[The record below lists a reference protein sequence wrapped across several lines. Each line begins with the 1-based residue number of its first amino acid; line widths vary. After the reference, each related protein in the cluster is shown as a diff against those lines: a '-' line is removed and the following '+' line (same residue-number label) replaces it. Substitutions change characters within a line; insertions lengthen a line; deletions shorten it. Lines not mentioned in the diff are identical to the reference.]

1 MLDWREG
8 DGRGGGGGSRRLGD
22 ERTRSERD
30 GCDGEVQARW
40 AASGRAWVNRVLV
53 QVSQGTLVRREPSE
67 RGGQDRGERGERGL
81 ESLVARAG
89 GGLRGVV
96 EGAEGVPRAR
106 LTVLHGLLAREARG
120 RREGDEVQLA
130 PASGRRSPLC
140 LHLRR
145 PLRLAQAHSPALE
158 GSSRASPVP
167 PGQHCA
173 GSGSP
178 RSLVVLSSSRPLL
191 RDSYAAAAPRA
202 ARRARQR
209 LHYAYTVRTAG
220 RLRPICCAMQLNSGS
235 ALGASGSLRFSTPQQ
250 RCAPVQMLNT
260 CDDALALCCCTLPL
274 KTSCSAE
281 RSARTGLGNS
291 RACSSACCLRS
302 FEPALLHHSRRSSSW
317 RTRTRRAALHAVSA
331 PSPSCG
337 RLERSRSSL
346 LCCCSAGSS
355 RRFGCRRT
363 CYRGIEHGDRGA
375 RVPAM
380 DESVSG
386 ERTRRAKAASREE
399 RSQSFRGGVRGHMKL

>member
-8 DGRGGGGGSRRLGD
+8 DERGGGGGSRRLGD

-40 AASGRAWVNRVLV
+40 AASGRVWVNRVLV

-81 ESLVARAG
+81 ECRSSRGLEGGCEGWWEGLKGCPEHDSLCCTGFWRERLEDG
-89 GGLRGVV
+89 G
-96 EGAEGVPRAR
+96 
-106 LTVLHGLLAREARG
+106 
-120 RREGDEVQLA
+120 EGDEVQLA

-158 GSSRASPVP
+158 GSSRAFTAA

-191 RDSYAAAAPRA
+191 RDSHAAAAPRA

-209 LHYAYTVRTAG
+209 LHYAYTDRTAG
-220 RLRPICCAMQLNSGS
+220 RLRPICCAMQLNSGIAPNASCSPLFS
-235 ALGASGSLRFSTPQQ
+235 APQQ
-250 RCAPVQMLNT
+250 RCAPVHELDV
-260 CDDALALCCCTLPL
+260 CDDVLALCCCTPALE
-274 KTSCSAE
+274 TSCSAE
-281 RSARTGLGNS
+281 RFALAGLGNS

-302 FEPALLHHSRRSSSW
+302 FKPALLHSEQKELNSAHEDALCCTARCECAEPVL
-317 RTRTRRAALHAVSA
+317 RRARAFSLQLTLLLLGRFS
-331 PSPSCG
+331 SPL
-337 RLERSRSSL
+337 R
-346 LCCCSAGSS
+346 
-355 RRFGCRRT
+355 
-363 CYRGIEHGDRGA
+363 
-375 RVPAM
+375 
-380 DESVSG
+380 
-386 ERTRRAKAASREE
+386 
-399 RSQSFRGGVRGHMKL
+399 Q

>member
-8 DGRGGGGGSRRLGD
+8 DERGGGGGSRRLSD

-40 AASGRAWVNRVLV
+40 AASGRVWVNRVLV

-96 EGAEGVPRAR
+96 GGAEGVPRAR

-120 RREGDEVQLA
+120 WREGDEVQLA
-130 PASGRRSPLC
+130 PASGRRLPLC

-145 PLRLAQAHSPALE
+145 PLRLAHAHSPALE
-158 GSSRASPVP
+158 GSSRASPVQ

-191 RDSYAAAAPRA
+191 RDSHAAAAPRA

-209 LHYAYTVRTAG
+209 LHYAYTDRTAG
-220 RLRPICCAMQLNSGS
+220 RLRPICCAMQLNSGLAPS
-235 ALGASGSLRFSTPQQ
+235 ASCSPLFSAPQQ
-250 RCAPVQMLNT
+250 RCAPVHELDV
-260 CDDALALCCCTLPL
+260 CDDVLALCCCTPALE
-274 KTSCSAE
+274 TSCSAE
-281 RSARTGLGNS
+281 RFALAGLGNS

-302 FEPALLHHSRRSSSW
+302 FKPALLHSEQKELNSAHEDALCCTARCECAEPVL
-317 RTRTRRAALHAVSA
+317 RRARAFSLQLTLLLLGRFS
-331 PSPSCG
+331 SPL
-337 RLERSRSSL
+337 R
-346 LCCCSAGSS
+346 
-355 RRFGCRRT
+355 
-363 CYRGIEHGDRGA
+363 
-375 RVPAM
+375 
-380 DESVSG
+380 
-386 ERTRRAKAASREE
+386 
-399 RSQSFRGGVRGHMKL
+399 Q